1 MAELLSASFCTNFHT
16 GNCTDSYK
24 IFGSRTSEKIIGGKA
39 VRGTLFTL
47 WAPGAAGVRV
57 VGEFNGWGEQSGKSG
72 RMKRK
77 RGGIW
82 TCFTEEAAA
91 GQKYKYLVEQNNGK
105 KVYKSDPYAVY
116 SECRPGT
123 ASVIY
128 DLEEY
133 AWTDDP
139 WMERRAKT
147 DSIRGPLNI
156 YEVHL
161 GSWRRGALPGIDD
174 ETDWEEAER
183 KKSEAPFL
191 NYREIADRLSLYLKE
206 MHYTHVEIMPVSE
219 HPLDGSW
226 GYQTLCFYSITS
238 RYGTPEDFRYFV
250 DRMHAEGIGV
260 ILDWVPG
267 HFCKDTSGLYNF
279 DGAWAYESET
289 EELRENYQW
298 GTANFDF
305 AKGEVR
311 SFLLSNALYYFREFH
326 IDGLRVDAVANIL
339 YLDYAKNPSAKLK
352 NKYGGNES
360 VEGIEFLR
368 RLNQAV
374 FSEVSNPLMIAE
386 DSSAWPL
393 VTKPVYVGGLGFNFK
408 WNMGWMNDSLEYM
421 KMDPIYR
428 QWHHNKLT
436 FSIMYAFSENYILP
450 LSHDEVVH
458 GKRSMIDKMF
468 GEYDTKFDA
477 LRCYYLY
484 MMTHPGKKLLFMG
497 SEFGQFVE
505 WRYYEEL
512 EWKLLLYPKHE
523 QLRRYVRRLNT
534 FYMEN
539 KALWEADD
547 RYEGFRWIDANNTS
561 QSIFTYLR
569 YAENKEDFLVVV
581 CNFTPAA
588 YEEFKIGVPRFAD
601 YALAFSAE
609 TEDESA
615 KEPVLLKPAPE
626 PWNGLPFHIKT
637 KLPGYGAM
645 VYRPV
650 FRRKTKEQERG
661 I

>member
-1 MAELLSASFCTNFHT
+1 MAEIQFASCCTDFQK

-24 IFGSRTSEKIIGGKA
+24 IFGSRKYEKTISGRKLQGIRFM
-39 VRGTLFTL
+39 V
-47 WAPGAAGVRV
+47 WAPAAAGVRV
-57 VGEFNGWGEQSGKSG
+57 VGDFNAWGESDEKSGK
-72 RMKRK
+72 MKRG
-77 RGGIW
+77 RNGTW
-82 TCFTEEAAA
+82 TYFTTDADI
-91 GQKYKYLVEQNNGK
+91 GQKYKYIIERKNGEK
-105 KVYKSDPYAVY
+105 IYKSDPYALY

-128 DLEEY
+128 ELEEY
-133 AWTDDP
+133 TWTDQI
-139 WMERRAKT
+139 WMEQRARK
-147 DSIRGPLNI
+147 DIIHSPLNI

-161 GSWRRGALPGIDD
+161 GSWKRGRLPGIDY
-174 ETDWEEAER
+174 EMNWEEAE
-183 KKSEAPFL
+183 KMKSEEPFL
-191 NYREIADRLSLYLKE
+191 NYRQIADALADYLKE

-250 DRMHAEGIGV
+250 DRLHRAGIGV

-267 HFCKDTSGLYNF
+267 HFCKDEPGLYNF
-279 DGAWAYESET
+279 DGEWAYESKT
-289 EELRENYQW
+289 EELRENDQW

-305 AKGEVR
+305 SKGEVR
-311 SFLLSNALYYFREFH
+311 SFLISNALYFFREFH

-339 YLDYAKNPSAKLK
+339 YLDYAKKPSAILK

-360 VEGIEFLR
+360 IEGIEFLR
-368 RLNQAV
+368 ALNQAI
-374 FSEVSNPLMIAE
+374 FAEISNPLMIAE

-393 VTKPVYVGGLGFNFK
+393 VTKPVYIGGLGFNFK
-408 WNMGWMNDSLEYM
+408 WNMGWMNDTLEYM
-421 KMDPIYR
+421 KLDPIYR
-428 QWHHNKLT
+428 QWHHNKMT

-458 GKRSMIDKMF
+458 GKHSMLDKMF

-497 SEFGQFVE
+497 SEFGPFIE

-523 QLRRYVRRLNT
+523 QLRRYVQRLNA
-534 FYMEN
+534 FYIEN
-539 KALWEADD
+539 RALWEMDD
-547 RYEGFRWIDANNTS
+547 SDDGFHWIDANNSS
-561 QSIFTYLR
+561 QSIFTYVR
-569 YAENKEDFLVVV
+569 YAEKKEDFLVVI
-581 CNFTPAA
+581 CNFTPVT

-601 YALAFSAE
+601 YALAFS
-609 TEDESA
+609 TEDASNGEN
-615 KEPVLLKPAPE
+615 EVLLKPEPE
-626 PWNGLPFHIKT
+626 PWNHCPFHIKM

-645 VYRPV
+645 VYRPI
-650 FRRKTKEQERG
+650 FRRK